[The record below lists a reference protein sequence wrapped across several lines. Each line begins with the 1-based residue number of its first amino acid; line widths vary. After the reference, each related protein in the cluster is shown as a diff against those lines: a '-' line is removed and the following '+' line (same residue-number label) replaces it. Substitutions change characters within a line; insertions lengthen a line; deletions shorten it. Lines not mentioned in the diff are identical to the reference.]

1 MSKEER
7 ILRYLRLR
15 TKIHLNDVVYF
26 PFPIY
31 GRGKTIGYSLQMF
44 LLDIYNMPFSE
55 SEQMVND
62 YNQMI
67 HDISAKNMKEY
78 HQECLNQNEDEKNRR
93 F

>member
-1 MSKEER
+1 MNKEIEIR

-15 TKIHLNDVVYF
+15 TKIKLNHSEYF

-31 GRGKTIGYSLQMF
+31 SHGKSIGYSLQMF
-44 LLDIYNMPFSE
+44 LLDIYNMPFTE
-55 SEQMVND
+55 SEQIVKD

-78 HQECLNQNEDEKNRR
+78 HQE
-93 F
+93 